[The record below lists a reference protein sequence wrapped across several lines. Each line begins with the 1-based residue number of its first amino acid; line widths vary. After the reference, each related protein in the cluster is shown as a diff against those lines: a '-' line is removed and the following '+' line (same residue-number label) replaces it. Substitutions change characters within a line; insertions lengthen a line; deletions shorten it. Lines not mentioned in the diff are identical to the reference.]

1 MLLLLI
7 EIHSLTLNRASN
19 VCQQCGP
26 FLFIRKLKTVW
37 PQHSY
42 INTQKRATRVSKSRA
57 VDEECRSSAGGH
69 PSTLH
74 APINIQKELF
84 VTRNR
89 MLGRRIRRGRL
100 RKKVQWPKKK
110 GSAAA
115 LINK

>member
-1 MLLLLI
+1 MC
-7 EIHSLTLNRASN
+7 ASS
-19 VCQQCGP
+19 VVPSYIIG
-26 FLFIRKLKTVW
+26 KLKTEW

-57 VDEECRSSAGGH
+57 VDAECRSSAGGH

-89 MLGRRIRRGRL
+89 MLASRGGDYVKRCSGRK
-100 RKKVQWPKKK
+100 RKEAPPR
-110 GSAAA
+110 
-115 LINK
+115 